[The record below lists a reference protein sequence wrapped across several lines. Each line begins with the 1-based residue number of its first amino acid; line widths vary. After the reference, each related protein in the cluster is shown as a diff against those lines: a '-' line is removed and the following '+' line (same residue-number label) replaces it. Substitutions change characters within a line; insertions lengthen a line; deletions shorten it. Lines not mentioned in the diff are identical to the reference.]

1 MTRVLETVGP
11 GHAKEEQQEAAQKAE
26 QERKK
31 SRNRSKRRNRRQE
44 KQATLIRHLG
54 PHRMA
59 RRPKRHNLQSHKEH
73 MNVNK

>member
-44 KQATLIRHLG
+44 KLATLIRHLG
-54 PHRMA
+54 PTEWQGD
-59 RRPKRHNLQSHKEH
+59 QSGTTCKVTR
-73 MNVNK
+73 NT